1 MAKKREV
8 KDEVVEVKEIDA
20 TDSKGENVI
29 SAPKHIKE

>member
-8 KDEVVEVKEIDA
+8 KEEVKELDA

-29 SAPKHIKE
+29 SAPRHIKE